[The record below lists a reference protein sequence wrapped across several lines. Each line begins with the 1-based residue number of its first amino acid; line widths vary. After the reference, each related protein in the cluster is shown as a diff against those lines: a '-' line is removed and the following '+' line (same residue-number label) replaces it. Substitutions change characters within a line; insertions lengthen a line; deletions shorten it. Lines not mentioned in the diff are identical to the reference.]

1 MQSITKAILLLG
13 KIVWG
18 PHLLIFLLG
27 VGLYLSIRLRFIQV
41 RKLGLSFKLLWQ
53 GMRGKLEQKGRGEIS
68 PFQSLMTAL
77 AGTVGNGNI
86 AGVATSITMGG
97 PGAIFW
103 MWIAAFVGM
112 ATKFTESLLAVKY
125 RKLADDGS
133 ILGGPIAYIS
143 RGLGLPWLS
152 TIFAFF
158 MLIRTCSV
166 PLTQGN
172 SIALIA
178 GSELN
183 LSYRT
188 IGIALAFIVW
198 LVIIGGIRRIGWFAG
213 KLSPLMV
220 VIYIISTIIIVVINA
235 PRIPAVFQL
244 ILTSAFKPMAAIGG
258 FAGASV
264 MMAIRFGLARS
275 TFSNEAGMGSASF
288 AYSAARSRNPV
299 QQAIMALQEVFIDTL
314 VICTLTAL
322 VILLTGNWADGT
334 TSTILA
340 ASAFSRNLG
349 WIGRWIIFLSSFL
362 FGYSTLISWPYY
374 GEQCTAYFFG
384 AKAKMF
390 YRWIFCLLI
399 ILGAILRVDVVWITA
414 DVLTG
419 LVTIPNLIALLGLSG
434 VVTITAS
441 RYFKKEKIKN
451 NKKSR

>member
-1 MQSITKAILLLG
+1 MDSISKAILLLG

-18 PHLLIFLLG
+18 PHLLIFILG
-27 VGLYLSIRLRFIQV
+27 IGLFLSIRLRFIQI
-41 RKLGLSFKLLWQ
+41 RKLGLSFKLMWR
-53 GMRGKLEQKGRGEIS
+53 GMRGKLDQQGRGEIS

-125 RKLADDGS
+125 RKVAEDGS

-143 RGLGLPWLS
+143 RGLGLRWLG

-158 MLIRTCSV
+158 MLIRSCSV
-166 PLTQGN
+166 TLTQGN

-178 GSELN
+178 GSQLH
-183 LSYRT
+183 LSRIT
-188 IGIALAFIVW
+188 IGIALAFFVW
-198 LVIIGGIRRIGWFAG
+198 LVIIGGIRRIGWLAG
-213 KLSPLMV
+213 KLSPFMV
-220 VIYIISTIIIVVINA
+220 IIYIVSTVIIVVINA
-235 PRIPAVFQL
+235 PRIPDVFRL
-244 ILTSAFKPMAAIGG
+244 IFASAFKPMAAIGG
-258 FAGASV
+258 FTGASV
-264 MMAIRFGLARS
+264 MMAMRFGLARS

-288 AYSAARSRNPV
+288 AYSAARSRDPV
-299 QQAIMALQEVFIDTL
+299 QQGIMALQEVFIDTL

-322 VILLTGNWADGT
+322 VVLLTGNWADGT

-340 ASAFSRNLG
+340 ASAFSSNLG
-349 WIGRWIIFLSSFL
+349 MAGRWIVFFSSLL
-362 FGYSTLISWPYY
+362 FGYSTLIGWPYY
-374 GEQCTAYFFG
+374 GEQCIAYFFG
-384 AKAKMF
+384 AKAKMP

-399 ILGAILRVDVVWITA
+399 ILGAVMRVDVVWITA

-419 LVTIPNLIALLGLSG
+419 LVTIPNLIALVGLSG
-434 VVTITAS
+434 IVSITAS
-441 RYFKKEKIKN
+441 KYFKKRKN
-451 NKKSR
+451 QK